1 MGKSIRRWA
10 ALWATVALAAVGCGG
25 GGGDSAEF
33 GAARVN
39 TAEAV
44 PATSA
49 AQPADGAGID
59 AMGDAHPSLG
69 GIPTSSGLAPLKL
82 GETAPQRPLVT
93 SDFSRENTYRVYAA
107 NGMRKLLR
115 LDFVN
120 KRYEMLDETDR
131 VHDGHST
138 SGSLSE
144 DPAEPGTYIL
154 GTDRSV
160 PNDITSRLRVAQGAV
175 VGGFAFEMPQFS
187 ETFYAWAPF
196 IGANDFIVDPA
207 QLDGDYTRMG
217 FTRQLPNGSSL
228 TSLAALRITG
238 GGRTVEACAQGAVQW
253 TQCTDVRRY
262 MLSAAAVDGVW
273 TATGSSPN
281 NVFEFRVARIGNQ
294 KVWLEGGLTS
304 GPLPSPYRASLLI
317 GLASSPNWPSTRY
330 AAVSTESLWSL
341 HDVGQAAMRS
351 LVRQR
356 QGGYQAFPSV
366 AIQPEKPG
374 VAPGLRST
382 NGAWLIQNGAI
393 LVSVPSGIDFGG
405 WIDIGLARGPL
416 SVEPASPFNGTYK
429 VFTTNG
435 QEHTLSINFDAG
447 TYVMTDASGLAAS
460 GSFQADP
467 ADPGTY
473 VFASSRVSVVYNTA
487 RFRVATDG
495 IVGAF
500 PFATYGSNPVSYKTM
515 PFTAARSFVT
525 NRTELAGVYDVMA
538 TGGAWSMRFNAEG
551 TAAIWQ
557 CGNADCT
564 GSLSNVWT
572 VAVGAAPGQWTF
584 SPGSAFAFNGYVAKF
599 GSRRVLLAAFEAPM
613 PTVPATMGP
622 YVMLGFR
629 QPPVGYNNASW
640 PSYTLHTTSGA
651 TFGKA
656 TLTDSAYGEAH
667 LDQAGQSTNRSLAF
681 DPPTGYMPSF
691 RSSTINGTW
700 GATVTHNGEL
710 FWMLSVDSGYSMGL
724 IDR

>member
-1 MGKSIRRWA
+1 MGKGIGRWA
-10 ALWATVALAAVGCGG
+10 ALWAAVAMAAVGCGG
-25 GGGDSAEF
+25 GGSDGAEI

-44 PATSA
+44 LA
-49 AQPADGAGID
+49 ARDAHPADGPGVD
-59 AMGDAHPSLG
+59 AVGDLHPSLG
-69 GIPTSSGLAPLKL
+69 DGSTSSSLAPLKL
-82 GETAPQRPLVT
+82 GETAALRPLA
-93 SDFSRENTYRVYAA
+93 SSSFSRENTYHVYAA

-120 KRYEMLDETDR
+120 KRYEMLDDTDR
-131 VHDGHST
+131 VHNGHST

-160 PNDITSRLRVAQGAV
+160 PNDITSRLRVSQGAV
-175 VGGFAFEMPQFS
+175 VGGFAFEMPEFS

-196 IGANDFIVDPA
+196 VGANDFIVDPA

-217 FTRQLPNGSSL
+217 FTRQLPNGSSF

-253 TQCTDVRRY
+253 AQCTDVRRY
-262 MLSAAAVDGVW
+262 TLSAAAVDGTW
-273 TATGSSPN
+273 TATGSGPYN
-281 NVFEFRVARIGNQ
+281 AFEFRVARIGSQ

-366 AIQPEKPG
+366 AIEPEKP
-374 VAPGLRST
+374 VAASGLRST
-382 NGAWLIQNGAI
+382 NGAWLIQNGVM

-416 SVEPASPFNGTYK
+416 SAEPASPLNGTYR

-525 NRTELAGVYDVMA
+525 NRTELAGVYDILA
-538 TGGAWSMRFNAEG
+538 TGGVWSMRLNAEG
-551 TAAIWQ
+551 TAAIRQ

-564 GSLSNVWT
+564 GSFSEVWS
-572 VAVGAAPGQWTF
+572 VAAGAVSGQWIFNPGGQTF
-584 SPGSAFAFNGYVAKF
+584 NAYIAKF
-599 GSRRVLLAAFEAPM
+599 GTRRVLLSSFETAM
-613 PTVPATMGP
+613 PTVPLSLGP
-622 YVMLGFR
+622 YILLGFR
-629 QPPVGYNNASW
+629 QPPVGYSNAAW
-640 PSYTLHTTSGA
+640 PTYALHTTSGT

-656 TLTDSAYGEAH
+656 TLTHSAYSEAY
-667 LDQAGQSTNRSLAF
+667 LDEAGQSTNWSLTL
-681 DPPTGYMPSF
+681 DPPTSYLPSM
-691 RSSTINGTW
+691 RSGSIGGTLS
-700 GATVTHNGEL
+700 ATLTHNGEL
-710 FWMLSVDSGYSMGL
+710 FWMFAVGRGYAMGL
-724 IDR
+724 VDR